1 MSLRGTGQGGTLAR
15 VYETFEVLG
24 SAGMLNPSFFLALSK
39 GIKKW
44 GSTPAGGFSASAA
57 RNPDGVGLVD
67 EAGAPMTFG
76 EIDRTSN
83 AIANGLA
90 AAGVKAGDGVS
101 LFARNHRGFVLSMVA
116 LNKLGADTLLLNTGF
131 AAPQLAEVLA
141 REGSEVVLY
150 DREFTSIVEQ
160 GAPSKRRFV
169 TFHDGPVSDQT
180 IEELAGRFSDKEP
193 APPARHGR
201 TTILTSGTTG
211 TPKGAQRS
219 VKRASLD
226 TFIGLFGRMPLQVGD
241 KTFVAAP
248 TFHSWGGLHLLLGA
262 MLSSTIIM
270 RSRFD
275 PEDTLRTIHEH
286 RPTVLAVV
294 PVMMQRILALPPE
307 VIRKYDASSLRVVAA
322 SGSALPG
329 ELALRWMDTF
339 GDNVYN
345 FYGST
350 EVAQASIAM
359 PDELRAVPGTAG
371 RPPRGTI
378 VKIIDADGREVPQG
392 VTGRIFVANEN
403 QFEGYTGGGNKEVI
417 QGLMSSGDV
426 GHFDANGLLFV
437 DGRDDDMIISGGE
450 NVFPREGRGPARR
463 PPRGARGRRARRA
476 RSGVRPAPAG
486 VRRADREGRGVRGR
500 PEEARPRP
508 PRALQGAARDRVP
521 RRAAAQPDRQ
531 GAQARA
537 ARAGDRGPPGVVTA
551 TRPAGRTPR
560 TDHPLAAG
568 FDRSH
573 APARCSPRAD

>member
-15 VYETFEVLG
+15 LYETFEVLG
-24 SAGMLNPSFFLALSK
+24 SAGMLNPSFFLALGKS
-39 GIKKW
+39 IKKW
-44 GSTPAGGFSASAA
+44 GSTTAAGVSASAS
-57 RNPDGVGLVD
+57 RRPDDVGLVD

-76 EIDRTSN
+76 ELDRMSN

-90 AAGVKAGDGVS
+90 AAGVKEGDGVS

-141 REGSEVVLY
+141 REGCEVVLY
-150 DREFTSIVEQ
+150 DREFSAIVDQ

-169 TFHDGPVSDQT
+169 THTDGPVSDQT
-180 IEELAGRFSDKEP
+180 LEELAGRYPDSEP
-193 APPARHGR
+193 APPKRHGR

-219 VKRASLD
+219 VKSASLD
-226 TFIGLFGRMPLQVGD
+226 TFVGLLGRMPLRVGE

-262 MLSSTIIM
+262 MLSNTVIL

-286 RPTVLAVV
+286 KPNVLAVV
-294 PVMMQRILALPPE
+294 PVMMQRIVALPPE
-307 VIRKYDASSLRVVAA
+307 VTAKYDVSSLRVVAA

-329 ELALRWMDTF
+329 ELAVRWMDLF
-339 GDNVYN
+339 GDNLYN

-371 RPPRGTI
+371 RAPRGTI
-378 VKIIDADGREVPQG
+378 VKIVDADGREVSAG
-392 VTGRIFVANEN
+392 TTGRIFVANEN

-417 QGLMSSGDV
+417 GGLMSSGDV
-426 GHFDANGLLFV
+426 GHFDENGLLFV
-437 DGRDDDMIISGGE
+437 DGRDDDMIVSGGE
-450 NVFPREGRGPARR
+450 NVFPREVEDLLADHPVVHEAAVLGVPDAEFGQRLQAFVVLVEKNAVSEDDLKKHVRDHLARYKV
-463 PPRGARGRRARRA
+463 PREIVFLDELPRNPTGKVLKRVLREL
-476 RSGVRPAPAG
+476 VIE
-486 VRRADREGRGVRGR
+486 VRRE
-500 PEEARPRP
+500 
-508 PRALQGAARDRVP
+508 
-521 RRAAAQPDRQ
+521 
-531 GAQARA
+531 
-537 ARAGDRGPPGVVTA
+537 
-551 TRPAGRTPR
+551 
-560 TDHPLAAG
+560 
-568 FDRSH
+568 S
-573 APARCSPRAD
+573 

>member
-1 MSLRGTGQGGTLAR
+1 MSLRGTGQGGTFGRL
-15 VYETFEVLG
+15 YETFEVLG
-24 SAGMLNPSFFLALSK
+24 GAGMLNPSFLLALGK
-39 GIKKW
+39 GLRKW
-44 GSTPAGGFSASAA
+44 GSTPAAGFGASAA
-57 RNPDGVGLVD
+57 RRPDDVGLVD
-67 EAGAPMTFG
+67 EAGAPMTFA

-131 AAPQLAEVLA
+131 AAPQLAEVLGA
-141 REGSEVVLY
+141 RGLARSCSTT
-150 DREFTSIVEQ
+150 RSSRAIVEQ
-160 GAPSKRRFV
+160 GAPDKRRFV
-169 TFHDGPVSDQT
+169 TYAEGPVADPT
-180 IEELAGRFSDKEP
+180 LDELAAGYPSTEPPQPPRF
-193 APPARHGR
+193 GR

-219 VKRASLD
+219 VKRQSLD
-226 TFIGLFGRMPLQVGD
+226 TFVGLFGRMPLRVGE

-262 MLSSTIIM
+262 MLSNTLIL

-286 RPTVLAVV
+286 RPDVLAVV
-294 PVMMQRILALPPE
+294 PVMMQRIVALPPE
-307 VIRKYDASSLRVVAA
+307 VIRRYDTSSLRVVAA

-329 ELALRWMDTF
+329 ELALRWMDLF

-378 VKIIDADGREVPQG
+378 VKIIDADGREVPTG
-392 VTGRIFVANEN
+392 TTGRIFVANEN
-403 QFEGYTGGGNKEVI
+403 QFEGYTGGGNKEI
-417 QGLMSSGDV
+417 IAGLMSSGDV
-426 GHFDANGLLFV
+426 GHFDENGLLFV

-450 NVFPREGRGPARR
+450 NVFPREVEDLLA
-463 PPRGARGRRARRA
+463 
-476 RSGVRPAPAG
+476 
-486 VRRADREGRGVRGR
+486 
-500 PEEARPRP
+500 
-508 PRALQGAARDRVP
+508 
-521 RRAAAQPDRQ
+521 
-531 GAQARA
+531 
-537 ARAGDRGPPGVVTA
+537 
-551 TRPAGRTPR
+551 
-560 TDHPLAAG
+560 DHPVVHEAAV
-568 FDRSH
+568 S
-573 APARCSPRAD
+573 ASPTPSSASA

>member
-15 VYETFEVLG
+15 LWETVEVLG
-24 SAGMLNPSFFLALSK
+24 SAGMLNPSFMINLQK

-44 GSTPAGGFSASAA
+44 GSTPAGGFWASAQ
-57 RNPDGVGLVD
+57 RRPDDIGLID
-67 EAGAPMTFG
+67 EAGPPMTFR
-76 EIDRTSN
+76 EIDQQSN

-90 AAGVKAGDGVS
+90 ANGVKTGDGVS

-131 AAPQLAEVLA
+131 AAPQLAEVVS
-141 REGSEVVLY
+141 REGSQVVLY
-150 DREFTSIVEQ
+150 DEEFAAIVEK
-160 GAPSKRRFV
+160 GAPDKKRFV
-169 TFHDGPVSDQT
+169 TYGSGPLGDAT
-180 IEELAGRFSDKEP
+180 IFDLAGRNSTSEP
-193 APPARHGR
+193 AAPSRHGR

-219 VKRASLD
+219 VKSSSLD
-226 TFIGLFGRMPLQVGD
+226 TFIGLFGRMPLCVGY
-241 KTFVAAP
+241 KTFDAAP
-248 TFHSWGGLHLLLGA
+248 AFHSWGGLHLLLGA
-262 MLSSTIIM
+262 MLSNTIVM
-270 RSRFD
+270 RNRFD

-286 RPTVLAVV
+286 KPDVLAVV
-294 PVMMQRILALPPE
+294 PVMMQRILQLPQD
-307 VIRKYDASSLRVVAA
+307 VIRKYDCRSLKVVAA

-378 VKIIDADGREVPQG
+378 VRIIDGDGNEVPAG

-403 QFEGYTGGGNKEVI
+403 QFEGYTGGGNKEIVK
-417 QGLMSSGDV
+417 GLMSSGDV

-450 NVFPREGRGPARR
+450 NVFPREVEDLLADHPMVHEAAVIGVADTEFGQRLQAFVVLVEKQACSEDDLKKHVRDHLARYKV
-463 PPRGARGRRARRA
+463 PRGIVFLDELPRNPTGKVLKRVLKEMIVE
-476 RSGVRPAPAG
+476 VRQ
-486 VRRADREGRGVRGR
+486 EG
-500 PEEARPRP
+500 
-508 PRALQGAARDRVP
+508 
-521 RRAAAQPDRQ
+521 
-531 GAQARA
+531 
-537 ARAGDRGPPGVVTA
+537 
-551 TRPAGRTPR
+551 
-560 TDHPLAAG
+560 
-568 FDRSH
+568 
-573 APARCSPRAD
+573 